1 MLSLSAADEESI
13 MEQRV
18 SYWIGKPI
26 HAGYLLSFSVREHS
40 SENIRFLIAVE
51 EFRNHLGADP
61 AAWDGVRDGE
71 SWQDIDRRMGIGAA
85 LAGIQQR
92 SGRRT
97 SYVTASED
105 ETKSGQRAAAA
116 TFAPNWDYIARD
128 TKWTSTTL
136 QKDAVLKHL
145 RAIWDTYCAANAQYE
160 ICIDKDMLARTGFRL
175 RNVHQYGP
183 LIFEEATIDPTKT
196 VKKDV
201 LPRFLT
207 SALYRDLKTR
217 LKVGVV
223 ARLLRGVGPS
233 SAHTCCPRPLVPS
246 LPFLSIAHRPWADV
260 RDAAVGRKLRGAGAA
275 QVRGDQTGRQRRDA
289 GLPAR
294 HPLRALRPRLR
305 PVRGHQGV

>member
-223 ARLLRGVGPS
+223 ARLLRGVGAS

-246 LPFLSIAHRPWADV
+246 LPLHRPSP
-260 RDAAVGRKLRGAGAA
+260 VGRR
-275 QVRGDQTGRQRRDA
+275 TRRCRRPKA
-289 GLPAR
+289 SR
-294 HPLRALRPRLR
+294 CRRRASPR
-305 PVRGHQGV
+305 